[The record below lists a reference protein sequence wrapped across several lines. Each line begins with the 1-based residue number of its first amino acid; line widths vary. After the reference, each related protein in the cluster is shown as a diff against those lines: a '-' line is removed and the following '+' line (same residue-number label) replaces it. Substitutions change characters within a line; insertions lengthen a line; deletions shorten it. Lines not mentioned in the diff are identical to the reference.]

1 MNSNCNSKTS
11 SIHNSIRSRLHQVGL
26 STALALAALLPAA
39 GCEDSRPE
47 PTETGEVML
56 SVAAIPE
63 DVSCIRVTITGEF
76 RDVVSDFQVAQGD
89 TLVQSFSGLPVGP
102 VVFSANA
109 YSQACTSVTKSTV
122 PMWISDDKTVNVV
135 QGKSSSVTLTLYKNG
150 RAKVTVEFADQE
162 DGGTDAGID
171 GGASAGG

>member
-1 MNSNCNSKTS
+1 MNSNRNSKTS
-11 SIHNSIRSRLHQVGL
+11 SIRRALHTRLQQVGL
-26 STALALAALLPAA
+26 SAALALAALLPAA
-39 GCEDSRPE
+39 GCENGRPG

-63 DVSCIRVTITGEF
+63 NVSCIRVTITGEF

-109 YSQACTSVTKSTV
+109 YAQACTSVTKSTV
-122 PMWISDDKTVNVV
+122 PMWLSEDKTVNVA